1 MKFNQFENDALINF
15 GKKHRYITESMSG
28 KQINEILPAVA
39 AAARAAATGAGKW
52 AKGARQRSAQDL
64 KKSGANLAATKA
76 KRSNAVNKVASV
88 VPTPQTTQQ
97 PTQPPTQQPSQA
109 NAVPNVVPKTGQTQH
124 NVPAG
129 GIQKKHKGKTHG
141 HKTNPKDTTKIAQR
155 ATTLKSVGGGKAS
168 GGLVAKGLDKISAG
182 GTIPPNLVKSIAPYT
197 KKLQVIMNDPQLFT
211 KFKMLM
217 KQADSAQ
224 QKSHA

>member
-97 PTQPPTQQPSQA
+97 PTQQPSQA